1 MGTDQRRRFAAGRKG
16 REQTGIKRAHEKFIT
31 GNELPQLLYI
41 QKDKKKKVLMASQK
55 RRSCTKTEP
64 YKQNQKMRMVSRL
77 SYTEGAHARLDAEA
91 AGEKP
96 SRAERGRGGV
106 RAATAPSCPHPREHL
121 GALHTSWRG
130 APLRPGQLRVSC
142 PRLLV
147 TRHLPPCEPV
157 SVTGLQIH
165 QLHFRPPIQWQSA
178 HFYFVGGRGPIC

>member
-1 MGTDQRRRFAAGRKG
+1 MSFLSFCTFKK
-16 REQTGIKRAHEKFIT
+16 T
-31 GNELPQLLYI
+31 
-41 QKDKKKKVLMASQK
+41 KKKKVLMASQK
-55 RRSCTKTEP
+55 RRSCMKTEP
-64 YKQNQKMRMVSRL
+64 YKQNQKMRTVSRL

-130 APLRPGQLRVSC
+130 APLRPGQLQVSC

-165 QLHFRPPIQWQSA
+165 QLHFRPAIQWQSA

>member
-1 MGTDQRRRFAAGRKG
+1 MSFLSFCTFKK
-16 REQTGIKRAHEKFIT
+16 T
-31 GNELPQLLYI
+31 
-41 QKDKKKKVLMASQK
+41 KKKSSNGLPETQK
-55 RRSCTKTEP
+55 LYENRTLQTKPKNED
-64 YKQNQKMRMVSRL
+64 
-77 SYTEGAHARLDAEA
+77 G
-91 AGEKP
+91 KP
-96 SRAERGRGGV
+96 SQLHRGSARPARRGSGRREALPG